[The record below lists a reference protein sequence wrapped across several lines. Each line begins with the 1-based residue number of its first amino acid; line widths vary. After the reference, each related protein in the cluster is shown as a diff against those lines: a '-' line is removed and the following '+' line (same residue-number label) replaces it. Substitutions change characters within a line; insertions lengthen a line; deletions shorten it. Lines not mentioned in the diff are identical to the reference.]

1 MMKISKIE
9 TSINNSKDNTQT
21 FYRQPRMRWNW
32 NVWSLKL
39 PLIWTKRIWSH
50 YLDSMLSSL
59 TILFH
64 HSLLSSVQIDHIIC
78 DYQYFRP
85 KTHIIY
91 HSCRVAVRWHGMDV
105 ESKIR
110 PRQTLIVVDLESYPK
125 GETLRGSSSNSL
137 KRFSYARRKSTSCY
151 NLVYVCPFCPWQ
163 SYEIGAIGLIIN
175 YIHLFGTLRN
185 IRITW
190 RK

>member
-1 MMKISKIE
+1 
-9 TSINNSKDNTQT
+9 
-21 FYRQPRMRWNW
+21 MRWNW
-32 NVWSLKL
+32 NVWTLKL
-39 PLIWTKRIWSH
+39 PSIWTKRIQSH
-50 YLDSMLSSL
+50 YLYSQYHFSNNPFPSFTSQFSSDRSYHSYHLWLSIFPPKDTHNLPFLSCGSPL
-59 TILFH
+59 TWHGRGI
-64 HSLLSSVQIDHIIC
+64 QDT
-78 DYQYFRP
+78 P
-85 KTHIIY
+85 KTN
-91 HSCRVAVRWHGMDV
+91 
-105 ESKIR
+105 
-110 PRQTLIVVDLESYPK
+110 PIVVDLESYPK